1 MSDWQLGIDI
11 GGTFTDVVASNP
23 ATGEIRSGKVPSHY
37 DDPITALVGAIGA
50 VGLKWEEVDDLTHG
64 TTMVTNAIVENRI
77 DRVALISTLGFGDT
91 IAIGRVRRKHIY
103 HMDRLPKQ
111 PPLVPAERRFEV
123 AERVDHTGAVVTPL
137 TEAEIARV
145 VVDVKASGV
154 RAVAVC
160 LLHGYRNP
168 VHELQLGEALR
179 EVVDHVC
186 LSHEISPEIREYER
200 SNTTILSAAVIGRV
214 DGYLRRIDEQKPDA
228 SNLTFFHSSGG
239 MAATPII
246 AQQPLLL
253 AMSGPAAGVSAT
265 VATMKTLGIERALTF
280 DMGGTTTDCC
290 LVLDGRAEIS
300 SDREL
305 GERRIRMPMVSVH
318 SIGAGGGSIARIDQG
333 VMQVG
338 PRSAGAQPGPACY
351 GRGGTEPTISDANIL
366 LGYLAPGKVL
376 GNAITLDRGL
386 AEAAVKPIAQE
397 VGVSVEDA
405 ASGILQV
412 AHSNMARALNKV
424 TVERGIDGRDCT
436 LIAYGGGGPMHAA
449 FVARHYG
456 IRNVVC
462 PAYSSS
468 YSALGCVASQMS
480 LSQQR
485 TVNMSSD
492 QWDADTIARIRAELE
507 QAVTEPMQAAGKAA
521 EDCRI
526 GEVALLRY
534 RGQSHEVPVAD
545 PLLDD
550 PKALGR
556 QFMAMHETLFGFAT
570 DEEWELSAIRT
581 TAEDSRQKIIAAP
594 GQEEAA
600 AGAPAT
606 RSCHFPGTGSV
617 DTPVLERAALCA
629 GEVQEGPAIVEDE
642 WSTIVIP
649 PGDRFHADSHGHV
662 HIEVREE

>member
-1 MSDWQLGIDI
+1 MSQWQLGIDI

-23 ATGEIRSGKVPSHY
+23 ESGEIRSGKVPSHY

-50 VGLKWEEVDDLTHG
+50 VGLTWEEVEDLTHG

-77 DRVALISTLGFGDT
+77 DEVALISTLGFGDT
-91 IAIGRVRRKHIY
+91 TAIGRVRRKHIY

-123 AERVDHTGAVVTPL
+123 AERVDHTGEVVAPL
-137 TEAEIARV
+137 TAAEVERV
-145 VVDVKASGV
+145 VAEVRASGV

-168 VHELQLGEALR
+168 VHELQLGAALR
-179 EVVDHVC
+179 GVVDHVC

-214 DGYLRRIDEQKPDA
+214 DGYLKRIDEQKPEA
-228 SNLTFFHSSGG
+228 SNLTFFHSAGG

-265 VATMKTLGIERALTF
+265 VATMKSLGIEQALTF

-318 SIGAGGGSIARIDQG
+318 SIGAGGGSIARIDEG

-386 AEAAVKPIAQE
+386 AETAVAPIAQE
-397 VGVSVEDA
+397 VGVSVEEA
-405 ASGILQV
+405 AAGILQV

-424 TVERGIDGRDCT
+424 TVERGVDGRDCT

-456 IRNVVC
+456 IRTVVC
-462 PAYSSS
+462 PAFSSS

-485 TVNMSSD
+485 TVNMPSD
-492 QWDADTIARIRAELE
+492 DWDAGAVARIREDLV
-507 QAVTEPMQAAGKAA
+507 QAVKGPMQRAGKAA
-521 EDCRI
+521 ADCAI

-534 RGQSHEVPVAD
+534 RGQSHEVPVTD
-545 PLLDD
+545 PALDD
-550 PKALGR
+550 PEALGR
-556 QFMAMHETLFGFAT
+556 QFMAMHEALFGFAT
-570 DEEWELSAIRT
+570 DEAWELSAIRT
-581 TAEDSRQKIIAAP
+581 TAEETGRKVIAAG
-594 GQEEAA
+594 GQGEGAEAVI
-600 AGAPAT
+600 AT
-606 RSCHFPGTGSV
+606 RSCHFPGTGAV
-617 DTPVLERAALCA
+617 ETPVLDRARLRA
-629 GEVQEGPAIVEDE
+629 GEVKDGPAIVEDA

-662 HIEVREE
+662 LIEVCEE

>member
-23 ATGEIRSGKVPSHY
+23 ATGEVRSGKVPSHY
-37 DDPITALVGAIGA
+37 NDPITALVGAIGA
-50 VGLKWEEVDDLTHG
+50 VGLTWEDVEDLTHG

-77 DRVALISTLGFGDT
+77 DEVALVSTMGFGDT

-111 PPLVPAERRFEV
+111 PPLVPADRRFEV
-123 AERVDHTGAVVTPL
+123 AERIDHMGGVVCPL
-137 TEAEIARV
+137 TEDEIARV
-145 VVDVKASGV
+145 VAQVKASGV

-160 LLHGYRNP
+160 LLHGYRNSI
-168 VHELQLGEALR
+168 HELQLGRALQ
-179 EVVDHVC
+179 EVVEHVC

-214 DGYLRRIDEQKPDA
+214 DSYLKRIDAQKPA
-228 SNLTFFHSSGG
+228 SSNLTFFHSAGG

-265 VATMKTLGIERALTF
+265 VATMKTLGIDRALTF

-351 GRGGTEPTISDANIL
+351 GRGGTEPTVSDANIL
-366 LGYLAPGKVL
+366 MGYLAPNKVL
-376 GNAITLDRGL
+376 GNAIRLDHDL
-386 AEAAVKPIAQE
+386 AKAAVAPIAADVGVTVEEAAA
-397 VGVSVEDA
+397 
-405 ASGILQV
+405 GILQV

-424 TVERGIDGRDCT
+424 TVERGVDGRDCT

-462 PAYSSS
+462 PAFSSS
-468 YSALGCVASQMS
+468 YSAHGCVASQMS

-492 QWDADTIARIRAELE
+492 AWDAAAIAQIRDELAE
-507 QAVTEPMQAAGKAA
+507 AVTGPIREAGKNLGAC
-521 EDCRI
+521 DI
-526 GEVALLRY
+526 SEVALLRY

-545 PLLDD
+545 PALDD
-550 PKALGR
+550 PQALGR
-556 QFMAMHETLFGFAT
+556 QFKAMHEALFGFAT
-570 DEEWELSAIRT
+570 DEEWELSAVRT
-581 TAEDSRQKIIAAP
+581 TAEDSHRKVIAAP
-594 GQEEAA
+594 GQES
-600 AGAPAT
+600 GSVTAT
-606 RSCHFPGTGSV
+606 SSRPCHFPGVGAVETQ
-617 DTPVLERAALCA
+617 VLNRAALPA
-629 GEVQEGPAIVEDE
+629 GEVMDGPAIVEDD

-649 PGDRFHADSHGHV
+649 PGDRFHADRHGHV